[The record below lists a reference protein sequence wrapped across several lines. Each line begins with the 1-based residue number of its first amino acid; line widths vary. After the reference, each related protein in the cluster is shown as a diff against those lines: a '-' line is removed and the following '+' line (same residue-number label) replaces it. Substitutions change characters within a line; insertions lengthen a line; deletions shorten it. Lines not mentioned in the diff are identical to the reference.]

1 MVGKKRL
8 ISWSF
13 TVAFL
18 SVTIASL
25 LPTQAQEREESAQ
38 PTSVTKSVPLLPP
51 EGFQVSE
58 FATSSQANDIQVMTI
73 DSKNRVVVGGP
84 GYIKILVDR
93 DQDGRA
99 DDVIDFATTPDN
111 VMGLCSIGQ
120 DLWCSSGAGVWHY
133 RDADEDDRP
142 DGPPELVFELKA
154 RGEHDLHAIRRG
166 PDGKFYLIAGNMAGF
181 DSSKVTSDSSII
193 KKPRAGV
200 VIRCSDDFKKV
211 EVLTHG
217 LRNAYDF
224 DFDALGRIYTYDSDG
239 EREVSLPCYRPTRV
253 FECRPGA
260 DAGWVTKTWKFP
272 DYFPELPP
280 VVGSFGRG
288 SPTGV
293 VVYRHHQFP
302 AEYDNACF
310 VLDWTFGRILV
321 VHDGLG
327 TSRKTTEF
335 MRAQGSFGFAPTDI
349 EVSRDG
355 DLFVS
360 VGGRGTRGSV
370 YRIQYIGK
378 GKRLDPQERLVQ
390 LGLDETEAIWLAA
403 PQPQASWWANTPVS
417 MVPNIEID
425 NDKVEA
431 ILGDAD
437 LPIETRLRL
446 IEAIS
451 THPNRLEKL
460 MSSSQ
465 NAEWDQRVQ
474 AKIIEEACRKWS
486 ITDLMRSFDL
496 HRERWTPDVKS
507 RFWLA
512 FGSRLR
518 MEKISSFEN
527 EAALLRF
534 LLNGSREPREVR
546 RSREHAI
553 CSLAELLP
561 IESRRAIA
569 KANPELFVSRD
580 GLAQDEFREAVQL
593 ILERLVEPDKHDF
606 DGEQLD
612 RIRKLQSLFED
623 QSESDRE
630 KFSDGYRGIEVDE
643 VLRGKLEEIFTR
655 IAPDAWKGEEAFE
668 LARLAAIWKCQSQGV
683 KRFLLSRIA
692 TTKTSPIETIHYL
705 NVLSQCRVELNSEE
719 VSQIAGLL
727 VRIRKELEANRG
739 GIDNSWEP
747 RMTELVQSLVTSL
760 PSLSQQ
766 LVEDDA
772 LMEEQNSYILSG
784 LSKENQKRVAS
795 RFLQQIG
802 DRDLQN
808 RFEIRLAA
816 TADSESGE
824 TKIREAFKNEELR
837 GDALA
842 QIIKRVSE
850 RDLEFV
856 RWGLESGSRNQQR
869 SAVSHRA
876 KFQEPLS
883 EREIVVL
890 IEMIEMSVGVKELKS
905 QLIES
910 FELLAR
916 SLRDADSRP
925 NWLGETDR
933 KKALVAWRTWCVK
946 NFESGYR
953 SYQAQF
959 EESFAQRERFR
970 GIGDHGD
977 AGRGKEVFVRVQ
989 CANCHSGS
997 RAIGPSLEGISK
1009 RFSWD
1014 EIVEATVSPSQNVP
1028 DRYQATMIE
1037 TVDGRTLVG
1046 FIVYESIDG
1055 VTLRD
1060 GNLET
1065 IRIESGEIA
1074 SQSKASKSLMPE
1086 KLIDSLTEQELAD
1099 LKAYLSQQ

>member
-1 MVGKKRL
+1 MVGK
-8 ISWSF
+8 
-13 TVAFL
+13 A
-18 SVTIASL
+18 SVILLTIASSMFTRPL
-25 LPTQAQEREESAQ
+25 VGQDRAEQADRSLPLEV
-38 PTSVTKSVPLLPP
+38 PHGFSVT
-51 EGFQVSE
+51 E
-58 FATSSQANDIQVMTI
+58 FASADLANDIQSMTI

-84 GYIKILVDR
+84 GYIKILEDT
-93 DQDGRA
+93 DSDGVA
-99 DDVIDFATTPDN
+99 DKAIDFAKTSDN
-111 VMGLCSIGQ
+111 VMGLCAIGP

-133 RDADEDDRP
+133 RDADENDRP
-142 DGPPELVFELKA
+142 DAPPELVFELKA

-181 DSSKVTSDSSII
+181 DSSRVTSEISVI

-200 VIRCSDDFKKV
+200 VLRCSDDFKNV
-211 EVLTHG
+211 EVITHG

-253 FECRPGA
+253 FECRAGA
-260 DAGWVTKTWKFP
+260 DAGWVTKTWKYP
-272 DYFPELPP
+272 DYFPEMPP

-293 VVYRHHQFP
+293 VVYRHHKFP
-302 AEYDNACF
+302 AEYDNSCF

-327 TSRKTTEF
+327 TSRETIEF
-335 MRAQGSFGFAPTDI
+335 MRAKGNFGFAPTDI

-370 YRIQYIGK
+370 YRIQFIGK

-390 LGLDETEAIWLAA
+390 LGLKEIDATWLAA
-403 PQPQASWWANTPVS
+403 PQPQASWCAKMPVS

-425 NDKVEA
+425 NYKVEA

-474 AKIIEEACRKWS
+474 ATIIEVACKKWS
-486 ITDLMRSFDL
+486 ITELIKSFDL
-496 HRERWTPDVKS
+496 HHERWAPNVKS

-518 MEKISSFEN
+518 SEKISSVEK
-527 EAALLRF
+527 ESELLLF
-534 LLNGSREPREVR
+534 LANSSREPREVR
-546 RSREHAI
+546 RMREFAI
-553 CSLAELLP
+553 QLFAESLP
-561 IESRRAIA
+561 IETRRSIEQ
-569 KANPELFVSRD
+569 ANPELFVSRD
-580 GLAQDEFREAVQL
+580 SLTKEEFLARVQL
-593 ILERLVEPDKHDF
+593 ILERLVEPNKLYF

-643 VLRGKLEEIFTR
+643 VLRVKLEEIFDR
-655 IAPDAWKGEEAFE
+655 IAPGAWKGEEAFE

-692 TTKTSPIETIHYL
+692 TTEASPIETIHYL
-705 NVLSQCRVELNSEE
+705 NVLSQCRVVLNSEE

-727 VRIRKELEANRG
+727 VRIRKELESNRG

-760 PSLSQQ
+760 PILSQQ

-784 LSKENQKRVAS
+784 LSKENQKQVAG

-802 DRDLQN
+802 ERDLQN

-816 TADSESGE
+816 TADSETGE
-824 TKIREAFKNEELR
+824 MKIREAFKNEELR

-842 QIIKRVSE
+842 QILKRVSE

-856 RWGLESGSRNQQR
+856 RWGLERGSRIQQR

-876 KFQEPLS
+876 KYQEPLS
-883 EREIVVL
+883 EREVVVL

-916 SLRDADSRP
+916 SLRDVDRPP

-933 KKALVAWRTWCVK
+933 KKALIAWRTWCMK

-959 EESFAQRERFR
+959 EESFTQRERFR
-970 GIGDHGD
+970 GIGDHGE

-989 CANCHSGS
+989 CANCHIGS
-997 RAIGPSLEGISK
+997 RAIGPSLEGLSK

-1028 DRYQATMIE
+1028 DRYQATLIE